1 MGLTENRRRTKA
13 ALVTGVLVSLAAG
26 NAPAQSASPAASAAP
41 AAAPSAAPAAA
52 SAANRFR
59 RAGDH
64 VREGDAVKAIGIYRD
79 LASAGFESSSLYWN
93 WAQAASMRGEI
104 GEALWAILRA
114 RELDPGDRAL
124 SREVE
129 RLRAA
134 ANLDPAEI
142 APEPLAWLR
151 RVSRWLHLGLLALV
165 LATVSVVSR
174 LCTRLL
180 PASRWS
186 ARTASLSLAAALAS
200 GAPVLAASFAR
211 PAVVVIGRGAPLI
224 DAASP
229 TASPL
234 GSLRQGEV
242 VPLLEWS
249 GEYVRVEDSSGAR
262 GWAHRADVWP
272 LDPSF

>member
-1 MGLTENRRRTKA
+1 
-13 ALVTGVLVSLAAG
+13 VTSLLVSLAAG
-26 NAPAQSASPAASAAP
+26 SALAQSATPVSSAAP
-41 AAAPSAAPAAA
+41 AGGPAAA
-52 SAANRFR
+52 SPADRFR
-59 RAGDH
+59 RAGDL
-64 VREGDAVKAIGIYRD
+64 VRGGDAVKAIGIYRD
-79 LASAGFESSSLYWN
+79 LASAGLESASLYWN
-93 WAQAASMRGEI
+93 WAQAASMRGEV

-129 RLRAA
+129 RLREA

-142 APEPLAWLR
+142 APQPLAGLR
-151 RVSRWLHLGLLALV
+151 RVSRWLHLGLLALA
-165 LATVSVVSR
+165 LATVSVASR

-180 PASRWS
+180 PASRWP
-186 ARTASLSLAAALAS
+186 ARAASLTLVAALAS
-200 GAPVLAASFAR
+200 GAPVIAASFAR
-211 PAVVVIGRGAPLI
+211 PAGVVIGRGAPLV

-272 LDPSF
+272 VDQPPDAPRETASSTTAP

>member
-1 MGLTENRRRTKA
+1 MGLTGNRRRTKT
-13 ALVTGVLVSLAAG
+13 ALVTGFLVSLAAG
-26 NAPAQSASPAASAAP
+26 SAPAQSASPEASATSAAAP
-41 AAAPSAAPAAA
+41 AAD
-52 SAANRFR
+52 RFR
-59 RAGDH
+59 RAGDL
-64 VREGDAVKAIGIYRD
+64 VRGGDAVKAIGIYRD
-79 LASAGFESSSLYWN
+79 LASAGLESASLYWN
-93 WAQAASMRGEI
+93 WAQAASLRGEV

-142 APEPLAWLR
+142 APDPLAGLR

-165 LATVSVVSR
+165 LATVSVLSR

-180 PASRWS
+180 PASRWP
-186 ARTASLSLAAALAS
+186 ARTASLTLAAALAS

-211 PAVVVIGRGAPLI
+211 PAGVVIGRGAALV

-229 TASPL
+229 TASQL

-262 GWAHRADVWP
+262 GWAHRADIWP